1 MPVSAQESKPMSWL
15 NLLPWNDRAGRF
27 SALRLLAFISV
38 AAPLMRLLQLTLVGN
53 LGSKP
58 LTAAIHFSG
67 DWAIRLLLLSLLV
80 TPLRTIL
87 HWPQLL
93 GIRRMLGVS
102 VLFYV
107 LLHLALYSAEQAFN
121 LPKVASEILFRF
133 YLTIGFVALLGL
145 LALGITSTDAM
156 VRRLGSERWNRLHRI
171 VYGIG
176 GLGLLHFFLQ
186 SKIDVSQAVLMTGF
200 FFWLMGFRV
209 LQRKDYGT
217 GLLQLTMLAVAAAVL
232 TALAEALWY
241 GTMTGI
247 SGWRVLEANL
257 DFSFTIRGS
266 WWVLLAGLGML
277 VLALVRQSAA
287 PTRQRIRA

>member
-266 WWVLLAGLGML
+266 WWVLLAGLGIL